1 MLEELLVPFLYD
13 YMLRAMGISA
23 LVGGV
28 AGLLSCY
35 VVLKGWSL
43 MGDALS
49 HAVVPGVVLAWLG
62 GIPFAIGAFA
72 AGMLAALAMAG
83 LRDRTPIRE
92 DAVIGVV
99 FTGFFGLGLF
109 LMSIFPS
116 NVRLRTIVFGN
127 VLGIADED
135 MIQMAIIAVVV
146 LGALALRGR
155 DLMLSLFDPVQLV
168 VAGGSPARMRILLL
182 VLLAATAVAG
192 LQAVGAILVIGMLVT
207 PGATAYLLTDRF
219 GRMAGLAA
227 AIGAVT
233 GVAGAYLSYFLDG
246 STGGSI
252 VALQAALF
260 VAVLVFAPKHG
271 ILASRRAS
279 RVATA

>member
-1 MLEELLVPFLYD
+1 MFDELLIPFQYD

-49 HAVVPGVVLAWLG
+49 HAVVPGVVLAWLVG
-62 GIPFAIGAFA
+62 LPFAIGAFA

-116 NVRLRTIVFGN
+116 NIRLRTIIFGN

-146 LGALALRGR
+146 LVRSR
-155 DLMLSLFDPVQLV
+155 C
-168 VAGGSPARMRILLL
+168 AGG
-182 VLLAATAVAG
+182 T
-192 LQAVGAILVIGMLVT
+192 
-207 PGATAYLLTDRF
+207 
-219 GRMAGLAA
+219 
-227 AIGAVT
+227 
-233 GVAGAYLSYFLDG
+233 
-246 STGGSI
+246 
-252 VALQAALF
+252 
-260 VAVLVFAPKHG
+260 
-271 ILASRRAS
+271 
-279 RVATA
+279 